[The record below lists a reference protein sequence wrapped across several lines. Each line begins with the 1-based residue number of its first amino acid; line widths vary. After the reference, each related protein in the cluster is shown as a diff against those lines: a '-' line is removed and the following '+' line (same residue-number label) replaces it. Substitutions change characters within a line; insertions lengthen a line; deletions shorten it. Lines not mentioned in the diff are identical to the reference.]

1 MRCCSRGRG
10 LTSAFVYSEA
20 LPEQV
25 IGARLVWRQGEGA
38 WQSITDQ
45 LYPYEFSPEL
55 RDDGGDFYC
64 VFEIEDS
71 EQRVLRSPLLTLAMG
86 DRSVPPTTAPPD
98 LGVIVALAKQTPAT
112 PDPDETDVSD
122 DFVKYLQRAA
132 NPHDFGLR
140 SDDRFYPY
148 STPQGRRIAWR
159 QPVWD
164 KALFARGCTPQE
176 AEQQLRTD
184 VNRTLVKLKTNLA
197 AREPPVDFRQ
207 LDRRQQE
214 TLLDFAHTEGVAG
227 LRPEFVSAV
236 LGRDW
241 NRLINQHLYVRYAG
255 HAPDHV
261 RNKAFAERW
270 AAEGRGD

>member
-1 MRCCSRGRG
+1 MCSIGRGSSATRVVNARVWRDHVPAAPLRVVGNQLTVTIAPKGLVAFAIPATVKPGLQARLYDATIPALGRGQLRPSGGAVWNRACDAVARGRG

-71 EQRVLRSPLLTLAMG
+71 EQRVMRSPLLTLAMG

-176 AEQQLRTD
+176 AEQQLART
-184 VNRTLVKLKTNLA
+184 
-197 AREPPVDFRQ
+197 
-207 LDRRQQE
+207 
-214 TLLDFAHTEGVAG
+214 
-227 LRPEFVSAV
+227 
-236 LGRDW
+236 
-241 NRLINQHLYVRYAG
+241 
-255 HAPDHV
+255 
-261 RNKAFAERW
+261 
-270 AAEGRGD
+270 